1 MKYLKLLAL
10 FSVML
15 LLFQCEETLTNT
27 SKITYEVGAVSLT
40 DAVDQNGNGYA
51 STMKFSFDIDISSGS
66 EDVFVV
72 ISVREHDASN
82 NSTYTTYFTST
93 SFTINGDA
101 SEDAKYITLGD
112 PNIAE
117 LSHNG
122 YDILIQVYKADDETD
137 VIAEASMSKFSEMG
151 NVLMETAAE
160 DSPVRVQFNNK
171 VFTDISITINS
182 TETRVIPPQDSV
194 TFNFTN
200 GNPGTITVNADTYGK
215 TSQGQQLGEKV
226 TWTAN
231 VDMSGKDFMKINLN
245 LADAMYFMYMKNTGT
260 QGNIDWNPIYINYGS
275 NVEKSEN
282 IIIPADGN
290 TYRVGYYNYLSGS
303 SVVRALWQGQTESD
317 YFEWTA
323 NTTSQVNQAWI
334 FTDGSSKKPAA
345 VMNEES
351 GELIYEIG
359 SSAAVERKIVLKADN
374 DAVNLTSE

>member
-1 MKYLKLLAL
+1 MRYLKLLAA
-10 FSVML
+10 FFMML
-15 LLFQCEETLTNT
+15 MFFQCEETLTST
-27 SKITYEVGAVSLT
+27 SKTTYEVGAVSFS

-66 EDVFVV
+66 EDVYVV

-112 PNIAE
+112 PDIAE
-117 LSHNG
+117 LPHNG

-137 VIAEASMSKFSEMG
+137 VIAEASMSKFSDMG

-200 GNPGTITVNADTYGK
+200 GNPGTITVYAETYGK

-226 TWTAN
+226 TWNAN
-231 VDMSGKDFMKINLN
+231 VDVSGKDFMKINLN
-245 LADAMYFMYMKNTGT
+245 LADVMFFMYMKNTGS
-260 QGNIDWNPIYINYGS
+260 QGSIDWNPIYVNYGS
-275 NVEKSEN
+275 DVEKSEN

-303 SVVRALWQGQTESD
+303 SAVLAHWSGYDDSYYISWNV
-317 YFEWTA
+317 
-323 NTTSQVNQAWI
+323 TSTNSVNQAWI
-334 FTDGSSKKPAA
+334 FSDGSTKKPIAA
-345 VMNEES
+345 INS
-351 GELIYEIG
+351 TTDLIYNIG
-359 SSAAVERKIVLKADN
+359 SSIPVERNTTVKLAE

>member
-1 MKYLKLLAL
+1 
-10 FSVML
+10 
-15 LLFQCEETLTNT
+15 
-27 SKITYEVGAVSLT
+27 VGAVSLT

-200 GNPGTITVNADTYGK
+200 GNPGTITVNAETYGK

-245 LADAMYFMYMKNTGT
+245 LADAMYFMYMKNTGS

-275 NVEKSEN
+275 DVEKSEN
-282 IIIPADGN
+282 IIIYADGN